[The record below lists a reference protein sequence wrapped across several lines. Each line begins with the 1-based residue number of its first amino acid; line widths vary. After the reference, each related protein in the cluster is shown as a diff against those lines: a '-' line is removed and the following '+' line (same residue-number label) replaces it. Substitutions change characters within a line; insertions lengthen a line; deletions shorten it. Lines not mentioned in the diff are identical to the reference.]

1 MTANQSNSRY
11 VPPRIDSL
19 TPIGRRCIQAFCR
32 IVSPDGFFINKEVVE
47 EYYKLLVSTVE
58 KRYFFDA
65 LPGLVTQSY
74 ALKHTHTATALKLN
88 PPS

>member
-11 VPPRIDSL
+11 VPPRIDSH

-47 EYYKLLVSTVE
+47 EYYKLLVSPIE
-58 KRYFFDA
+58 KSHFFDA
-65 LPGLVTQSY
+65 LPGLVTQSF